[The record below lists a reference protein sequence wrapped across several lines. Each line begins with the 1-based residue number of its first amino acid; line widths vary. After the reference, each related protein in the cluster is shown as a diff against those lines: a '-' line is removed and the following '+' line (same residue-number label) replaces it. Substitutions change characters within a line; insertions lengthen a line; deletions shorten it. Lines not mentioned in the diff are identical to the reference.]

1 MIRKTA
7 HRYPKAGMKGIFGQ
21 VGEDATIESGW
32 LGAFEPNMKSAVSCY
47 ITEMMEATGQHQLI
61 EKYAMQLYPYAS

>member
-1 MIRKTA
+1 
-7 HRYPKAGMKGIFGQ
+7 MKGIFGQ

-47 ITEMMEATGQHQLI
+47 ITEMMEACYITEMMEATGQHQLI